1 MNVAVIGGGAAGFFA
16 SISVKQHHPNARVVL
31 FEKSTKVL
39 SKVKVSGGGRCNVT
53 HSCFDNNV
61 LANNYPRGGRFLK
74 KAFHQFGVNETIDW
88 FGERNV
94 VLKTEKDN
102 RVFPITDSSQTIVDC
117 LIQEF
122 EKLGCILN
130 TKSASTAI
138 ERNKDQFQLTINDQ
152 KMLFEKVIVA
162 TGGSPKKEG
171 FEWLRKLGH
180 KIELPVPSLFT
191 FNMPKNSVSELMGTV
206 APEARVRLQGGKLES
221 AGPVLI
227 THWGMSGPAVLKLS
241 AFGARELAER
251 NYHFSILI
259 SWLAAHSE
267 EEVRELIKSHSTSNR
282 LAQISN
288 FRNEQIPKR
297 LWMYLITKVGIPLDK
312 RWVDVSKKELNKIV
326 NVLCNDS
333 YDVRGKT
340 TFKEEFVTCGG
351 ISLNEVNHQT
361 MESKV
366 VAGLY
371 FSGEV
376 LDIDGVTGGFN
387 FQAAWTTGFI
397 AGKLN

>member
-152 KMLFEKVIVA
+152 KMLFEI
-162 TGGSPKKEG
+162 TY
-171 FEWLRKLGH
+171 
-180 KIELPVPSLFT
+180 
-191 FNMPKNSVSELMGTV
+191 
-206 APEARVRLQGGKLES
+206 
-221 AGPVLI
+221 VLI
-227 THWGMSGPAVLKLS
+227 
-241 AFGARELAER
+241 
-251 NYHFSILI
+251 
-259 SWLAAHSE
+259 
-267 EEVRELIKSHSTSNR
+267 
-282 LAQISN
+282 
-288 FRNEQIPKR
+288 
-297 LWMYLITKVGIPLDK
+297 
-312 RWVDVSKKELNKIV
+312 
-326 NVLCNDS
+326 
-333 YDVRGKT
+333 
-340 TFKEEFVTCGG
+340 
-351 ISLNEVNHQT
+351 
-361 MESKV
+361 
-366 VAGLY
+366 
-371 FSGEV
+371 
-376 LDIDGVTGGFN
+376 
-387 FQAAWTTGFI
+387 
-397 AGKLN
+397 